1 MHITYWPTI
10 ICNSFSCKLK
20 KLEIYNSELSLI
32 TPWYKNLP
40 LMLAIPGRETVL
52 SWAVFWMSSPG
63 DCGNSGNAD
72 GFDVKLCTCSVTNT
86 HGFSY

>member
-1 MHITYWPTI
+1 
-10 ICNSFSCKLK
+10 
-20 KLEIYNSELSLI
+20 
-32 TPWYKNLP
+32 
-40 LMLAIPGRETVL
+40 MLVIPGRETDL
-52 SWAVFWMSSPG
+52 SWAVFSMSSPG